1 MSKLQENYQA
11 DRNYPFIGC
20 QEAQVSGWLKAFAAA
35 SAREEAGQSELLKE
49 AVQATGGH
57 AVCPPRSI
65 GKLSLA
71 YKSMYVLYE
80 MLRYSIML
88 LRICIHASCALESPN
103 RLYTVT
109 IRLGTCA

>member
-1 MSKLQENYQA
+1 MKDNHWA
-11 DRNYPFIGC
+11 DRSYLLTGC
-20 QEAQVSGWLKAFAAA
+20 QEAQVSDWLKAFAAA

-65 GKLSLA
+65 GKFSLA

-88 LRICIHASCALESPN
+88 LQICIHASCALQSPN
-103 RLYTVT
+103 RQYTVT
-109 IRLGTCA
+109 IRLVTCA